1 MSERLAV
8 IVLIGMVATLP
19 TALAAPQVEYL
30 DPTRPA
36 GWRAPVVAQE
46 AAEQQPDDALKLQ
59 GTFSVAGIRSAI
71 ISGRRVAVGDVVS
84 GAEVVEIEKNR
95 VVLKRDGETVELAS
109 ATPSVKAPAEN
120 GRGLQ

>member
-1 MSERLAV
+1 VSERLAV
-8 IVLIGMVATLP
+8 IALIGMVATLP

-30 DPTRPA
+30 DPTRPS
-36 GWRAPVVAQE
+36 GWRAPAVAQE
-46 AAEQQPDDALKLQ
+46 AAEQQPDNALKLQ